1 MVPSPSGYAKLSVQE
16 DVADGA
22 EVDAARDFPFCPHE
36 SVRWPE
42 LHASW
47 WSRLVFGWYE
57 PLIKLG
63 ARTSLELSDL
73 WHLDPTDAADANSEQ
88 FWMLWE
94 EELERAARVGKKKGK
109 EPEPWLGR
117 PIAHFTWRPLIKAA
131 IMRFTSDMLSFAR
144 PLLMQ
149 QILLLCEG
157 SPAIVGE
164 DNAYWLAIGMAT
176 TAIAQMLLGTHYD
189 NVVNRVSFRL
199 RCAVVGML
207 FKKTIDLSTGAKAS
221 YSSGKIVNMM
231 SNDAMKMM
239 QLVRQINYAWSVPF
253 NFVFALYLLVST
265 VGYAAYAGVVLVA
278 FVMPPLMAYWM
289 KKGSAI
295 RKEQMKQTDQRSKE
309 MTEVLTSI
317 RIIKFMSWED
327 RFIEKV
333 TKTRDEELRLFRKSQ
348 MLNTGLSAV
357 FMTLPVG
364 MTALVI
370 GLYGYG
376 GGEITASMA
385 FTTITLMNM
394 VRGPLTT
401 ISWILNSV
409 FVDGK
414 TSVDRLSRFMLV
426 GSIENYVEMT
436 PYRADQPAVEL
447 KDLTIQQ

>member
-1 MVPSPSGYAKLSVQE
+1 
-16 DVADGA
+16 
-22 EVDAARDFPFCPHE
+22 
-36 SVRWPE
+36 
-42 LHASW
+42 
-47 WSRLVFGWYE
+47 
-57 PLIKLG
+57 
-63 ARTSLELSDL
+63 
-73 WHLDPTDAADANSEQ
+73 
-88 FWMLWE
+88 
-94 EELERAARVGKKKGK
+94 
-109 EPEPWLGR
+109 
-117 PIAHFTWRPLIKAA
+117 
-131 IMRFTSDMLSFAR
+131 
-144 PLLMQ
+144 
-149 QILLLCEG
+149 
-157 SPAIVGE
+157 
-164 DNAYWLAIGMAT
+164 MAV

-239 QLVRQINYAWSVPF
+239 ALVRQINYAWSVPF

-289 KKGSAI
+289 KQGGKI

-333 TKTRDEELRLFRKSQ
+333 TKTRDEELRLFRRSQ

-376 GGEITASMA
+376 GGEVRS
-385 FTTITLMNM
+385 FTSNLC
-394 VRGPLTT
+394 
-401 ISWILNSV
+401 SC
-409 FVDGK
+409 
-414 TSVDRLSRFMLV
+414 
-426 GSIENYVEMT
+426 
-436 PYRADQPAVEL
+436 
-447 KDLTIQQ
+447 